1 MLRLIASPT
10 QRGHLTFQLCRRV
23 EVNGKFKMSHLDL
36 VADHS
41 KEKLVEVPDNLLSM
55 TNLKMLFLEGNFLS
69 RLPEDMFWR
78 MPMLMWLDLRN
89 NLLESIPRSIA
100 NHQNL
105 ENLLLTNNNIERLP
119 NELGRMVS

>member
-1 MLRLIASPT
+1 
-10 QRGHLTFQLCRRV
+10 
-23 EVNGKFKMSHLDL
+23 MSHLDL